1 MMKTNKVHTIE
12 SLNTLDTDFKTEA
25 IVAGLVENGQDE
37 ERTVIVRQRGNK
49 RNVSK
54 DIHKI
59 GYIYS
64 NYDLLEYLYVY
75 TNRSGIYDSLPEGIF
90 HQPESG
96 MHQRDAEDIISKIRS
111 QRDEENQ
118 ARHFFQPFE
127 IAIDQVLVDAQLYEL
142 KFDKAHIHDNLREIF
157 KEQWHILQ
165 YMTLKQALLF
175 IRIVPS
181 IPEILQSYFQMAT
194 AMGIILGCPVSI
206 REGQKSRLKLSPG
219 EKNGLGQC
227 QLGVN
232 FVLGRSVESSN
243 PDLDITIG
251 PVSTEE
257 MKSFQSNGSN
267 KQILTRL
274 IDMLIPFDRNKN
286 INYKLFDT
294 HAKFRLS
301 GKGHT
306 AYLGINTKL

>member
-1 MMKTNKVHTIE
+1 MEADKIHAIE
-12 SLNTLDTDFKTEA
+12 SLNTLDTDFRTEA
-25 IVAGLVENGQDE
+25 IVAGLVENGPDE
-37 ERTVIVRQRGNK
+37 DRAVIIRQRGNK

-54 DIHKI
+54 DIHKVE
-59 GYIYS
+59 YIYS
-64 NYDLLEYLYVY
+64 NHDLLEYLYVY

-90 HQPESG
+90 HQPESSI
-96 MHQRDAEDIISKIRS
+96 HQRDAEDIISKIRS
-111 QRDEENQ
+111 QRYEENQ

-127 IAIDQVLVDAQLYEL
+127 IAIDQILVGAQLYEQ

-175 IRIVPS
+175 IRIIPS
-181 IPEILQSYFQMAT
+181 IGEILQSYSRMAT
-194 AMGIILGCPVSI
+194 AIGIILGCPVSI
-206 REGQKSRLKLSPG
+206 REGQKSRLELSSD

-227 QLGVN
+227 RLGVN
-232 FVLGRSVESSN
+232 FVLGRSVESSV
-243 PDLDITIG
+243 PDLDITVG
-251 PVSTEE
+251 PVSTDE

-267 KQILTRL
+267 KQILTKL
-274 IDMLIPFDRNKN
+274 IDMFVPFDRNKN
-286 INYKLFDT
+286 INYKLFNT